1 MPANVNVSEICEVA
15 GISRKTGYEWVE
27 KSIETSLK
35 KQKELEEELD
45 RLKAEYEKLQ
55 ADLDQVN
62 FENEGRKLAWEIH
75 GVDKWLASKKKH
87 FVQEEKAKAV
97 RFLRENEHPMRTV
110 AWLLNLSFGTLGSWN
125 QEFNEQMQPY
135 RKTDERGKSGKV
147 TIEVVRQVVDE
158 ARKWKSLNQRIRI
171 KEFTLAVNRDL
182 QLNLGRKTVEDILTA
197 NDLWNVETRKRRPA
211 FYRNLCQRIPN
222 GLLSLDGSEFTVWVN
237 DEAVKMI
244 VELGVDTGSFCHTG
258 FGVHETETSR
268 AVLEVL
274 EQHCSRW
281 GIPLGV
287 VFDHGSANLSDEV
300 RQYLE
305 ARHIEVVPAGPGNP
319 KGNGTDEGAFSQMK
333 RTIGTIRLDTSSPIV
348 LARSVL
354 NAVLSVYVKM
364 RNQMSLRKTH
374 GVTPQAQ
381 METPVSEADR
391 QKERERLLDHRAAKN
406 APDPHQLKLDRL
418 HFIVQSHALTPEP
431 AELKRA
437 EHCIRYYDIK
447 AIRRS
452 EEAFLKAV
460 GRDERRKNLSYF
472 FGILRNI
479 QKEMDNERHAEY
491 CRQRYNYDVMLDTQR
506 QAQQEKEDQTPT
518 IEGIVSMA
526 IAGISGSFESLKRMA
541 TKKCQQSIEK
551 MVQTAR
557 YVGPI
562 KKQIL
567 DAIGAKEDLEV
578 TQKEKVWA
586 LIETLLNQKPQGE
599 SVTLQI

>member
-1 MPANVNVSEICEVA
+1 MNVSEICEAA

-27 KSIETSLK
+27 KAIETSLK
-35 KQKELEEELD
+35 NQKELEGELD
-45 RLKAEYEKLQ
+45 RLKADHEKLK
-55 ADLDQVN
+55 ADFDQVS

-75 GVDKWLASKKKH
+75 EVDKWVVSKKKH
-87 FVQEEKAKAV
+87 VGQEGKAKAV
-97 RFLRENEHPMRTV
+97 IFLREKEQPMRTV

-135 RKTDERGKSGKV
+135 RETDGRGKSGKA

-171 KEFTLAVNRDL
+171 KEFTRAVNCDL
-182 QLNLGRKTVEDILTA
+182 RLDLGRKTVEEILAA
-197 NDLWNVETRKRRPA
+197 NDLYKVETRKRRPL
-211 FYRNLCQRIPN
+211 FYRNLSQRIPN

-244 VELGVDTGSFCHTG
+244 VELGVDVGSFCHTG
-258 FGVHETETSR
+258 VGIHETETSR
-268 AVLEVL
+268 AVLDVL

-305 ARHIEVVPAGPGNP
+305 AHHIEVVPAGPGNP

-333 RTIGTIRLDTSSPIV
+333 RAIGTIRLDISSPMALV
-348 LARSVL
+348 RSVL
-354 NAVLSVYVKM
+354 SAVVSVYVKM
-364 RNQMSLRKTH
+364 RNQMALRKTH
-374 GVTPQAQ
+374 CVIPQVQ

-391 QKERERLLDHRAAKN
+391 QRERERLLGHKAAKN
-406 APDPHQLKLDRL
+406 APDPHQPKLDRL
-418 HFIVQSHALTPEP
+418 HFIVLHHALTPEP

-437 EHCIRYYDIK
+437 EHCIRYYDLD
-447 AIRRS
+447 AIHRS
-452 EEAFLKAV
+452 EEAFLKAI

-491 CRQRYNYDVMLDTQR
+491 CRQRYNYDVILDIQR
-506 QAQQEKEDQTPT
+506 QVEQEKEDETPT

-526 IAGISGSFESLKRMA
+526 IAGISGSFASLKRMA
-541 TKKCQQSIEK
+541 TKRCQHSIEK
-551 MVQTAR
+551 LLQTAR

-567 DAIGAKEDLEV
+567 DAIGAKKDLEL
-578 TQKEKVWA
+578 TQKEKAWA
-586 LIETLLNQKPQGE
+586 LIETLLNQKPEGK
-599 SVTLQI
+599 SVTLQT

>member
-1 MPANVNVSEICEVA
+1 VA
-15 GISRKTGYEWVE
+15 G
-27 KSIETSLK
+27 L
-35 KQKELEEELD
+35 
-45 RLKAEYEKLQ
+45 
-55 ADLDQVN
+55 
-62 FENEGRKLAWEIH
+62 
-75 GVDKWLASKKKH
+75 KKKH

-97 RFLRENEHPMRTV
+97 RFLRENEHPMRKV

-158 ARKWKSLNQRIRI
+158 ARKWKSLNRRIRI

-211 FYRNLCQRIPN
+211 FYRNLCRRIPN

-244 VELGVDTGSFCHTG
+244 VELGVDAGSFCHTG

-268 AVLEVL
+268 AVLDVL

-305 ARHIEVVPAGPGNP
+305 ARHIEIVPAGPGNP

-333 RTIGTIRLDTSSPIV
+333 RTIGTIRLDTSSPIA

-354 NAVLSVYVKM
+354 HEVLSVYVKM
-364 RNQMSLRKTH
+364 RNQMSLRKTQ
-374 GVTPQAQ
+374 GVTPQAH

-391 QKERERLLDHRAAKN
+391 QKERERLLGHRAAKN
-406 APDPHQLKLDRL
+406 APDPHQPKLDRL